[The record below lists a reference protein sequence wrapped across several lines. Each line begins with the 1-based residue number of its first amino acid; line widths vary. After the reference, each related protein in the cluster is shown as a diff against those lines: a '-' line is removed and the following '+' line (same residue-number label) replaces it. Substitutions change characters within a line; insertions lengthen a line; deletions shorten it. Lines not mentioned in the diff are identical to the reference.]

1 MQNWRYSQPML
12 YNQCWMEISNGN
24 FREPIFTEKNPLSI
38 YPAFVLCL
46 ETLSM
51 GIKKDCCK
59 SRRSLTFAAVPMG
72 LSSKM
77 CKFIFF
83 LTGSFQSCRF
93 CMPESILFI
102 LKNACLHLVIH
113 SQLVANQCPVGYRA
127 AIPFFIQFHNPQVE
141 CLAYSS
147 LIGECPFFCDF
158 TKA

>member
-1 MQNWRYSQPML
+1 MSAVNSLCAPVHKKAMKSILEFHCPLIFYIIKMKVVT
-12 YNQCWMEISNGN
+12 NISS
-24 FREPIFTEKNPLSI
+24 FL
-38 YPAFVLCL
+38 
-46 ETLSM
+46 
-51 GIKKDCCK
+51 
-59 SRRSLTFAAVPMG
+59 G